1 MRLRFPLLAVLVLL
15 LAAAPSLAIP
25 GSILDSLASPG
36 TMPTGLAFDGTNL
49 WMADRLSDTLYAI
62 DPATGDVR
70 AALPAPGYVVTGLAW
85 DGEQLWCMDTEENRI
100 SRVDVS
106 TGLTTYSFDS
116 PLPMPADLAWDGSY
130 LWIVDPTSD
139 ILAKISTDDGTTIT
153 EFKAPSGN
161 STGLAWWNGYLWCA
175 DRVDDRIY
183 LVAPDHDGEVVLSV
197 DAPAPH
203 AQGLAVAGDNL
214 FCVDYQ
220 TDSIY
225 RLAMDDGE
233 SVQQSKGRTLAV
245 KLLYEFRNYGPGDV
259 PALDVYIAVPH
270 DMPNQVLH
278 GEPVFSPEPLEFL
291 QDRWG
296 QRVAHFR
303 IEDPKLTERNRITMS
318 ATTDLYDA
326 RQFVFPHHV
335 GKLKDIPKDIRKLYL
350 VDEDKYRI
358 NDPVIQKAVKTAI
371 GDETNP
377 YWMMRKIHKYVRDHL
392 YYELAGGWNVA
403 PRVLERGNG
412 SCSEYTFVFISMC
425 RAAGIPA
432 RYVGS
437 VVVRGDEAS
446 TDLYFHRWSQVY
458 LPDIGWMMVDP
469 QGGDKDTP
477 SKVAESIGHL
487 SNRFL
492 ITTESGGASE
502 YLGWNY
508 NYDQRW
514 TSKGPVKVHAEA
526 VGEWSP
532 VKE

>member
-1 MRLRFPLLAVLVLL
+1 MRLRIPLLLL
-15 LAAAPSLAIP
+15 LAILLTSTPSFAIP
-25 GSILDSLASPG
+25 GSILDSLNAPG

-49 WMADRLSDTLYAI
+49 WMADRLSDSLYAI
-62 DPATGDVR
+62 DPSTGEVKNV
-70 AALPAPGYVVTGLAW
+70 LPAPGYMVTGLAW
-85 DGEQLWCMDTEENRI
+85 DGKALWCMDIEESRV
-100 SRVDVS
+100 SRVDVNS
-106 TGLTTYSFDS
+106 GVTISSFES
-116 PLPMPADLAWDGSY
+116 PLPMPADLAWDGNY

-139 ILAKISTDDGTTIT
+139 ILAKISTDDGTTVV
-153 EFKAPSGN
+153 EYPAPSSN
-161 STGLAWWNGYLWCA
+161 ATGLTWWKGYLWCA
-175 DRVDDRIY
+175 DRVEDRIY
-183 LVAPDHDGEVVLSV
+183 LIAPDHDGEVVLSM

-203 AQGLAVAGDNL
+203 AQGLAAVGDDL

-220 TDSIY
+220 TDRIY
-225 RLAMDDGE
+225 RLATDDGKTI
-233 SVQQSKGRTLAV
+233 QQSDKHTLDV
-245 KLLYEFRNYGPGDV
+245 KLLYEFRNYGPGEV
-259 PALDVYIAVPH
+259 PELDVYIAVPH

-278 GEPVFSPEPLEFL
+278 GDPTFTPAPKEFL
-291 QDRWG
+291 EDRWG

-303 IEDPKLTERNRITMS
+303 LENPAPGVRNRITME
-318 ATTDLYDA
+318 ATADLYDA

-335 GKLKDIPKDIRKLYL
+335 GKLKDIPKEIRQLYL

-358 NDPVIQKAVKTAI
+358 NDPIIQNAVKAAI

-377 YWMMRKIHKYVRDHL
+377 YWMMRRIHKYIRDRL

-458 LPDIGWMMVDP
+458 MPGFGWMMVDP
-469 QGGDKDTP
+469 QGGDQETP
-477 SKVAESIGHL
+477 SKVGNSIGHL

-492 ITTESGGASE
+492 ITTESG
-502 YLGWNY
+502 
-508 NYDQRW
+508 
-514 TSKGPVKVHAEA
+514 
-526 VGEWSP
+526 
-532 VKE
+532 